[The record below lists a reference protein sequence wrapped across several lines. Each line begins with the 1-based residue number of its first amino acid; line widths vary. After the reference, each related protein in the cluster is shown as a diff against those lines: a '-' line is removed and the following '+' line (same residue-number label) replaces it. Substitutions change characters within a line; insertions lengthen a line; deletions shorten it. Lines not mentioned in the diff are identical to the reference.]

1 MFLKGARALAVS
13 MFGGPALSS
22 HRQAQYRSGIFFK
35 RNLRGVRKRDWMTG
49 GQKVTHSFAVLKFVD
64 I

>member
-1 MFLKGARALAVS
+1 MFLKGARALALS

-49 GQKVTHSFAVLKFVD
+49 GQK
-64 I
+64 